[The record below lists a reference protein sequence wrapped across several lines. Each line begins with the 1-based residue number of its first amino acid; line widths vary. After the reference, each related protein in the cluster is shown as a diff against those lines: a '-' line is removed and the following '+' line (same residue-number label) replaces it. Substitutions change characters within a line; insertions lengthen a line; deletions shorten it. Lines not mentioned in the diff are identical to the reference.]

1 MSVNLSHI
9 EIQYKTQTLSLRIT
23 YQVTSKTKNFD
34 KNYNYTPEND
44 FNTIK
49 TSESIV
55 NFVTFEYV
63 ILFL

>member
-63 ILFL
+63 ILFS